1 MRSIVDFFALKRR
14 IFCAQM
20 QDQCAQTSCNDSTSP
35 FLCLIHE
42 VHTSIIGRKTNDVDC
57 YFNFGVNLI
66 LKKKKCYNVIFL
78 KVSWSALLL
87 KLYGFVNLDSK
98 TRDTSKQM
106 TVHVNLRPRTSVQSS
121 SLTST
126 SQTKYFDLFL
136 QTLLTLD
143 RIYYDGDHFS
153 QTIFTVKICILND
166 NDNLLL
172 FFFFYFCKN
181 GSAVVLYIELVS

>member
-1 MRSIVDFFALKRR
+1 MIFKKLFKMILIMKKFIIKMIFKKLLKM
-14 IFCAQM
+14 ILIMKKIIC
-20 QDQCAQTSCNDSTSP
+20 P

-106 TVHVNLRPRTSVQSS
+106 TVHVLKSIEFEEKGQNIWFGW
-121 SLTST
+121 LT
-126 SQTKYFDLFL
+126 
-136 QTLLTLD
+136 
-143 RIYYDGDHFS
+143 
-153 QTIFTVKICILND
+153 
-166 NDNLLL
+166 
-172 FFFFYFCKN
+172 
-181 GSAVVLYIELVS
+181 

>member
-1 MRSIVDFFALKRR
+1 
-14 IFCAQM
+14 
-20 QDQCAQTSCNDSTSP
+20 
-35 FLCLIHE
+35 
-42 VHTSIIGRKTNDVDC
+42 
-57 YFNFGVNLI
+57 
-66 LKKKKCYNVIFL
+66 
-78 KVSWSALLL
+78 
-87 KLYGFVNLDSK
+87 
-98 TRDTSKQM
+98 M

-126 SQTKYFDLFL
+126 NQTSKTRDSSKQMTVHVNIRPRTSVQSSSLTSTNQTSKTRDTSKQMTVHVNIRPRTSVQSSSLTSTSQAKYLDFFL

-143 RIYYDGDHFS
+143 RIYYDGDHFG

-172 FFFFYFCKN
+172 FFFYFCKN